1 MGTERQENR
10 EEKEL
15 WDRFWSRNR
24 DIKKVYSNEGR
35 VYQHLSKF
43 VDVRGKRILEV
54 GGGSGRDSL
63 QLKEEGADCYVLD
76 YTVTPL
82 ELVRAQSSGG
92 DATPYL
98 ICGDALALPLKDDC
112 VDIVFHQGL
121 MEHFREPDPLLE
133 ENRRVLRRGGFL
145 LVDVPQRYHM
155 YTILKIILIR
165 LNRWFAGWE
174 TQYSIRELERI
185 MENHRMELVHSYGDW
200 MSPNI
205 VYRLLR
211 EVLFR
216 IGVELPL
223 YPKSPIRSV
232 RNLVDRAGGWLRN
245 KRISFYSFHVIGV
258 IGRKPDR

>member
-1 MGTERQENR
+1 MVTEREFKR
-10 EEKEL
+10 EEKDL
-15 WDRFWSRNR
+15 WEKFWSRDR

-35 VYQHLSKF
+35 VYQNLSKI
-43 VDVRGKRILEV
+43 VDVRGKRVLEV
-54 GGGSGRDSL
+54 GSGSGRDSL
-63 QLKEEGADCYVLD
+63 QLKEEGADCFVLD
-76 YTVTPL
+76 YTTTPL
-82 ELVRAQSSGG
+82 ELVRSQLSEGEA
-92 DATPYL
+92 APFL
-98 ICGDALALPLKDDC
+98 ICGDALALPLKDDSI
-112 VDIVFHQGL
+112 DIVFHQGL
-121 MEHFREPDPLLE
+121 MEHFREPGPLLE

-145 LVDVPQRYHM
+145 LVDVPQRYHV
-155 YTILKIILIR
+155 YTLLKIILIR

-211 EVLFR
+211 EALFFVG
-216 IGVELPL
+216 IELPL
-223 YPKSPIRSV
+223 YPKSPFRSIRTM
-232 RNLVDRAGGWLRN
+232 VDRAGEWLRK